1 MSVKTPQN
9 KTFARL
15 KKTPSTRDAA
25 RLASKRIPKKADDD
39 SASGDD
45 SHDASHVEDEDAE
58 IDEDNDGD
66 DVDGKV
72 VVY

>member
-9 KTFARL
+9 KTLATL

-25 RLASKRIPKKADDD
+25 LLASKRIPKKADDD
-39 SASGDD
+39 SASADD
-45 SHDASHVEDEDAE
+45 SHDPSYDEDEDADV
-58 IDEDNDGD
+58 DEDDEED